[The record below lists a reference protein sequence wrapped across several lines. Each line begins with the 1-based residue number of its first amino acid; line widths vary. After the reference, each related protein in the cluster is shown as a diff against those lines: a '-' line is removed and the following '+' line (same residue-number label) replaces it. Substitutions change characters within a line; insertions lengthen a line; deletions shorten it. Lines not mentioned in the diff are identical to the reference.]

1 MNTLT
6 RVIPKTLPF
15 DAPKQIEAW
24 AMEGAL
30 FFGSVSKLEIVTDP
44 KHINAPDAPEVVIFD
59 FTDLLSIDNSALD
72 IIESF
77 QRNLVK
83 HGKILIVVGASEHPL
98 RQMRRLGLAQRLGK
112 YMCPDMETALQ
123 LAREALYKKEDS
135 TQNPREEIRIVER
148 K

>member
-1 MNTLT
+1 MRIVPTGGL
-6 RVIPKTLPF
+6 RSSSIDGLKKL
-15 DAPKQIEAW
+15 AP
-24 AMEGAL
+24 GAG
-30 FFGSVSKLEIVTDP
+30 FR
-44 KHINAPDAPEVVIFD
+44 
-59 FTDLLSIDNSALD
+59 SIDNSALD

-112 YMCPDMETALQ
+112 YMCPDMETAIQ
-123 LAREALYKKEDS
+123 LAREAIYKKEEPNP
-135 TQNPREEIRIVER
+135 NPREEIRIVEH